1 MYPAIKSNA
10 VAENEIRKQ
19 YGDALIDK
27 LLAINAQP
35 SNRLIDGDCDEWSA
49 SIEADNGDII
59 EVLYLIYGEER
70 DLEDMSNADWSNY
83 TFLIS

>member
-1 MYPAIKSNA
+1 MYSTIKKDA
-10 VAENEIRKQ
+10 VTEKEIRKQ
-19 YGDALIDK
+19 YGDALINK
-27 LLAINAQP
+27 LLTINAQP

-70 DLEDMSNADWSNY
+70 YLEDMSNADWSNY